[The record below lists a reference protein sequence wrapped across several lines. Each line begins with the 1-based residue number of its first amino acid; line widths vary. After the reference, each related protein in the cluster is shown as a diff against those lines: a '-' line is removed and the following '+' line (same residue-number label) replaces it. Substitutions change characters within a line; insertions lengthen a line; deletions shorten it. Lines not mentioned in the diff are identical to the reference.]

1 MLISSAINLKVGIIT
16 GMIIGGVLAVT
27 AKQMVENRSCMS
39 SSSKKSSDTDQHI
52 KDEDE
57 PTLDEQTKN

>member
-27 AKQMVENRSCMS
+27 AKKMVENRSCMS
-39 SSSKKSSDTDQHI
+39 NCSKKSSDTDEHI

-57 PTLDEQTKN
+57 AMLDEHSKD

>member
-16 GMIIGGVLAVT
+16 GMIIGGVFAVT

-39 SSSKKSSDTDQHI
+39 NCSKKSSDTDEHI

-57 PTLDEQTKN
+57 ATLDEHSKD